1 MLSAMD
7 RRRLEELAT
16 DSKADVEA
24 VLHVAEQL
32 ARIAGVAEQPGGYS
46 LAPPLG
52 RLPQANQGEAL
63 SNAVTVRHQ
72 KLGLSQR

>member
-32 ARIAGVAEQPGGYS
+32 ARIAGVAEQPGYS